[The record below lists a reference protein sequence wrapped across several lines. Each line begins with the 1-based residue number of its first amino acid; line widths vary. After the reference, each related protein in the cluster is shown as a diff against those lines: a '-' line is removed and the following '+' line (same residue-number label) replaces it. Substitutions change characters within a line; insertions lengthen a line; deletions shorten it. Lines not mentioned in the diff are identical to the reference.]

1 MINFLCI
8 AQAILSNLELWQE
21 FDVKNIPQHGKYIDL
36 SILEKRID
44 LKKINCVNTW
54 NLKKEHGN

>member
-21 FDVKNIPQHGKYIDL
+21 FDDIPHHCKYIDL